1 METKA
6 IRLRNLLSLAEQY
19 PRNIDFCERV
29 KMNPTYFSQIKSGKK
44 AIGDEIARKVE
55 SLLGLDR
62 GFMDVTHGDESRTRS
77 PSSDALAMS
86 YAIDSLP
93 APIRDAF
100 KRLIYQVAANQ
111 VSDTAAGNEVGP
123 FRIINE
129 PEKNAGE
136 QNHPLQAAK

>member
-1 METKA
+1 METKV

-19 PRNIDFCERV
+19 HRNIDFCERV

-62 GFMDVTHGDESRTRS
+62 GFMDVIHGDEPRPRS
-77 PSSDALAMS
+77 PSSEALAMS

-93 APIRDAF
+93 TPIRDAF

-111 VSDTAAGNEVGP
+111 VGDAAVGNEVGP

-129 PEKNAGE
+129 PEKNAAE
-136 QNHPLQAAK
+136 QNHPIQAAK

>member
-1 METKA
+1 MEIKA

-55 SLLGLDR
+55 AHLGLDR
-62 GFMDVTHGDESRTRS
+62 GFIDVMHGEAPHPRA
-77 PSSDALAMS
+77 PSSEALAMS

-100 KRLIYQVAANQ
+100 KRLVYQVAASQ
-111 VSDTAAGNEVGP
+111 ISDNVQGNEVGP

-129 PEKNAGE
+129 PEKNE
-136 QNHPLQAAK
+136 QQSHPIQAAQ